1 MPAEILAPDQ
11 SCVAPMPQL
20 QRAPSPVARFGHA
33 GWILASASS
42 RDVEF
47 VPLHLGEVG
56 TLDPDQARVAI
67 ASRRVQITL
76 VVEVRGPG
84 RQLVGANLL
93 DLAWLTVRRLLNE
106 ARQSVTG
113 SRPPLGCRLPSSA
126 RGRAAGCLRSPIDV
140 RENAE
145 VQLWIFIKDF
155 RSESASGPR

>member
-106 ARQSVTG
+106 APVGHLGHTRHLAVDCPA
-113 SRPPLGCRLPSSA
+113 RPVVVR
-126 RGRAAGCLRSPIDV
+126 RAVLRSPIDV

-145 VQLWIFIKDF
+145 VQLWIFIKDL
-155 RSESASGPR
+155 PL